1 MAKNPKPGST
11 PAPAQPPVEIS
22 NRLKHDVAQ
31 SHEHRAGEPPY
42 RRLRIFT
49 SDPVASRLEGRT
61 AVAQVPYEPLVVE
74 EATRDDRPEAR
85 APCVCGSLVEVC
97 MVDADGR
104 ALDPPRLD
112 DAHQLLQDG
121 YAPSESNPRFHAQMI
136 YAVSSKVH
144 EAFRFALGR
153 EPGWSFARS
162 SPRLRIFPFGTREE
176 NAWYDADA
184 GELRF
189 GYYDRSGIG
198 WVFTSLSHDIVAHE
212 LTHALLDSQRP
223 HFMEPTSQDVPG
235 FHEGFADLVAL
246 FQHFQYPEALRN
258 ALQKSRSVL
267 VARTPDEKAADWL
280 CCIARQF
287 GQSDGLDALRRA
299 DRHPDKLGYKPTL
312 EEHDMGEVLL
322 SAVFDAFDTVYRR
335 RTARLRRLAT
345 AGSGVLPPG
354 ELSTD
359 LLEALADEAAV
370 LARQFTSI
378 VVRAIDY
385 CPPADIKLGEYL
397 RAMITADTE
406 LRPDDPWAFREAL
419 IDAFRVRKILPRGVL
434 SLSEDSLVWGPPR
447 LGLPRLERLSFGETQ
462 FGSAPGRPVPVEER
476 CRQAGALGEWLML
489 PGVLEE
495 CGLTRAS
502 DPRLAPMRATVTP
515 PCIDA
520 LETTRRVAP
529 NGDVHFETVA
539 IVTQRVT
546 VPRQDGKPGFS
557 FVGGG
562 TLLFSPEGT
571 LRLAVTKNVARNDRI
586 ERRRAFIAGGST
598 VAARYWRE
606 VDGRME
612 FDLPTMVRWIVDSP
626 WFPNRRSP
634 AMNHADHHSHPAA
647 QRPSLSVTAFW
658 ATLHCLSGCA
668 VGEVLGM
675 VIGTALGLSNVSTIA
690 LAVLLAFAFGY
701 AFTMVPLLRAG
712 MGLRQAMRLALL
724 ADTVSIAIMELV
736 DNLVMLAVPGAMDA
750 PLSAPLF
757 WGALAFALVVAGIA
771 AFPVNR
777 WLIGR
782 GRGHAAVHSH
792 HHH

>member
-1 MAKNPKPGST
+1 MTKDVKPPPGPS
-11 PAPAQPPVEIS
+11 PAQPPVVIGE
-22 NRLKHDVAQ
+22 RLLHPVSQ
-31 SHEHRAGEPPY
+31 SHEHQAGEPPH

-61 AVAQVPYEPLVVE
+61 AVAQVPYEPLMVDE
-74 EATRDDRPEAR
+74 GNGDNGAKAR
-85 APCVCGSLVEVC
+85 KPCVYGSTFELC

-121 YAPSESNPRFHAQMI
+121 YPPSESNPRFHAQMV
-136 YAVSSKVH
+136 YAVASQVH
-144 EAFRFALGR
+144 AAFRFALGR

-162 SPRLRIFPFGTREE
+162 SPRLRIFPLGTREE
-176 NAWYDADA
+176 NAWYDAGA

-189 GYYDRSGIG
+189 GYYDRPDTG

-299 DRHPDKLGYKPTL
+299 DRQPDKLHYKPAL

-345 AGSGVLPPG
+345 AGSGLLPPG

-359 LLEALADEAAV
+359 LLDALADEAAV

-385 CPPADIKLGEYL
+385 CPPADIKLGEFL
-397 RAMITADTE
+397 RAMVTADSE

-419 IDAFRVRKILPRGVL
+419 IDAFRVRRILPRGVL
-434 SLSEDSLVWGPPR
+434 SLSEDSLVWRSPR
-447 LGLPRLERLSFGETQ
+447 LGLPRLDRLSFGQTH

-476 CRQAGALGEWLML
+476 RRQASALGEWLMQ

-495 CGLTRAS
+495 CGLVTTN
-502 DPRLAPMRATVTP
+502 DPRLTTLRATVTP
-515 PCIDA
+515 PRIDA

-539 IVTQRVT
+539 VVTQT
-546 VPRQDGKPGFS
+546 MNVPRQGKKPGFS
-557 FVGGG
+557 FIGGG
-562 TLLFSPEGT
+562 TLLFSPQGV
-571 LRLAVTKNVARNDRI
+571 LRLAVTKNVARPDRI
-586 ERRRAFIAGGST
+586 ERRRGFITGGSA
-598 VAARYWRE
+598 VAARYWHE

-612 FDLPTMVRWIVDSP
+612 LLPHWSKQM
-626 WFPNRRSP
+626 
-634 AMNHADHHSHPAA
+634 H
-647 QRPSLSVTAFW
+647 LSQLAP
-658 ATLHCLSGCA
+658 ATLL
-668 VGEVLGM
+668 
-675 VIGTALGLSNVSTIA
+675 
-690 LAVLLAFAFGY
+690 
-701 AFTMVPLLRAG
+701 
-712 MGLRQAMRLALL
+712 Q
-724 ADTVSIAIMELV
+724 D
-736 DNLVMLAVPGAMDA
+736 
-750 PLSAPLF
+750 
-757 WGALAFALVVAGIA
+757 
-771 AFPVNR
+771 
-777 WLIGR
+777 
-782 GRGHAAVHSH
+782 
-792 HHH
+792 